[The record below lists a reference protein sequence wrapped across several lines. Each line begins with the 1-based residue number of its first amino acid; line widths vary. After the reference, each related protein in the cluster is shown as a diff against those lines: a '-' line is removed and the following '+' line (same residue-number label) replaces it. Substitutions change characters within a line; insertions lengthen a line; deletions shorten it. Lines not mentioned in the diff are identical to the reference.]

1 MPGGDKG
8 ADGLTDQERAFQ
20 KKVALQKSV
29 GVMPQVPKSLS
40 EADMKLL
47 YYTTS
52 TTDSYRTKA
61 IPESMSFSDIHNIG
75 KKDTK
80 YFKYKPSTAPFWQ
93 RSMCRYVQDYIPLP
107 LGDSV
112 INRALAETFAPM
124 KERKMSAP
132 SFEKV
137 TRYKDEFQSY
147 PTYGGPPKPFK
158 PAQPMHV
165 DLKSQLLEKK
175 CRTHLE
181 YLPLNEHLKN
191 PEEDTLR
198 PSRWEL
204 RVQHPTLAETRYNE
218 DYCKDR
224 RMANKEGF
232 FTIEDESFRVQP
244 ASVPS
249 RVRKAVYKAND
260 NQWPKGPGPVK
271 EQNITAILRE
281 PDEKKCYTA
290 GLSPRPPA
298 PKARNPPAPKEVGS
312 SRASSQRK

>member
-1 MPGGDKG
+1 MADVEEEVDTRTDK
-8 ADGLTDQERAFQ
+8 QKAFD

-29 GVMPQVPKSLS
+29 GVMPRVPKSLS
-40 EADMKLL
+40 EADLKLL
-47 YYTTS
+47 YYTTA
-52 TTDSYRTKA
+52 TEDSYKTKA

-112 INRALAETFAPM
+112 INKALAETFAPM

-147 PTYGGPPKPFK
+147 PTYSGPPKPFK
-158 PAQPMHV
+158 PSNPMHV
-165 DLKSQLLEKK
+165 DLKSQLLEKR
-175 CRTHLE
+175 CRTHEE
-181 YLPLNEHLKN
+181 YLPMNEHLHN

-204 RVQHPTLAETRYNE
+204 RVQHPTLANTRYTE
-218 DYCKDR
+218 DFCNDR
-224 RMANKEGF
+224 RMADKEGF
-232 FTIEDESFRVQP
+232 FTIEDESFRTQP
-244 ASVPS
+244 ASIPS
-249 RVRKAVYKAND
+249 RVRKAVYLQHD
-260 NQWPKGPGPVK
+260 GQWPKKGALNQHSVT
-271 EQNITAILRE
+271 NIMRE
-281 PDEKKCYTA
+281 PNEKKCLAT
-290 GLSPRPPA
+290 SPPKSRPA
-298 PKARNPPAPKEVGS
+298 PKGSASNKS
-312 SRASSQRK
+312 SRK